1 MGNYTFYNR
10 VRERQSLKERIA
22 SSRSELIILYGRRGV
37 GKSALLRQVLD
48 DSGNAYLFYRAVRRT
63 LPLQLDALTTAFRTV
78 FPDVYLP
85 QAFASTNVFLDSIT
99 YEAQRREQTGVAE
112 PVCVVI
118 DELPYLA
125 DVDAGFLTALQH
137 WWDDNKRR
145 PNIKLFLAGSWL
157 SFMERQVLDE
167 RAPLYNRRTGAMR
180 LEPLDY
186 AEAGLF
192 FPNYTPEEKLETYA
206 ILGGMPS
213 YLEQFDADRS
223 LQDNLLLTVFRSNT
237 YLAQE
242 PDWLLLEDLRR
253 DVTYGSILRAIASGE
268 RKPSDIARAIGK
280 SSAQEIS
287 VHLSTLQD
295 LALVVREVPITEKG
309 QVRSRNSLYYI
320 SDHYLNFWYRF
331 VDPARSLIS
340 QGLGGQLWMN
350 DIQPKL
356 AQYVSKPA
364 FEWVARDYLWRALR
378 LGILPDHLR
387 FVDVGTWW
395 GGGDIDIDVMAVNAD
410 RQPLIVGS
418 CKWTSSSVGLAEL
431 DVLRRDVTRAGFDTS
446 GLHYALFSRS
456 GFNQPLL
463 DYVTEH
469 PDERVM
475 LVDVERLYSVG

>member
-1 MGNYTFYNR
+1 MANYKFYNR
-10 VRERQSLKERIA
+10 VRERQSLKDSIL

-37 GKSALLRQVLD
+37 GKSALLRQVLE
-48 DSGNAYLFYRAVRRT
+48 DSSNPYLFYRAVRRT
-63 LPLQLDALTTAFRTV
+63 LPLQLDALTNAFRSV
-78 FPDVYLP
+78 FPNVYLP
-85 QAFASTNVFLDSIT
+85 QTFASTNVFLDSIS
-99 YEAQRREQTGVAE
+99 YEAQRREQNGDSQ

-137 WWDDNKRR
+137 WWDDNKRQ

-192 FPNYTPEEKLETYA
+192 FPNYTPEEKLEAYA

-213 YLEQFDADRS
+213 YLEQFDAEKN
-223 LQDNLLLTVFRSNT
+223 LQENLLATVFRSNT
-237 YLAQE
+237 YLSQE

-253 DVTYGSILRAIASGE
+253 DVTYGSILRAIACGE

-309 QVRSRNSLYYI
+309 QLRSRNSLYYI

-340 QGLGGQLWMN
+340 QGLGNELWTK
-350 DIQPKL
+350 DIETKL
-356 AQYVSKPA
+356 GEFVSKPA

-378 LGILPDHLR
+378 VGILPEECR

-395 GGGDIDIDVMAVNAD
+395 GGGDIEIDVMAINVE
-410 RQPLIVGS
+410 RQPVIVGS
-418 CKWTSSSVGLAEL
+418 CKWTSSAMGLAEL
-431 DVLRRDVTRAGFDTS
+431 DALRRDVIRAGLDVS

-456 GFNQPLL
+456 GFNQPLK
-463 DYVTEH
+463 DYVAQN
-469 PDERVM
+469 PSQPVL
-475 LVDVERLYSVG
+475 LVDLEQLYAVS